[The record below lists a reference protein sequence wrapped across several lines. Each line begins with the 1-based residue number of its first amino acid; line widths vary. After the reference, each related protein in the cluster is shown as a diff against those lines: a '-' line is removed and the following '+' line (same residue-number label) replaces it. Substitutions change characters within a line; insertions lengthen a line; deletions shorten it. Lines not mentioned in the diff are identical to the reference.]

1 MEALGQH
8 AITGARL
15 TVVDDRPVSFEAEP
29 SPPCALRS
37 VVRSSDNAS
46 SPAQAVIG
54 NLLSNASGTLE
65 VACELTRLSGN
76 AAMAEEMEQVRL
88 YLARLASRADRL
100 LEMRIDSSSLSQSLD
115 PDKDLAT
122 ALAGEMSPALKFYFE
137 QRVQACLPHLGRSEC
152 RVLLCLLQNSG
163 HFVSRSVLQVVVESK
178 TPMTNII
185 KVYVSRLRKA
195 LVELGLDDAIETGP
209 AGYRLRE
216 DRATHLIEALS
227 AS

>member
-1 MEALGQH
+1 MAS
-8 AITGARL
+8 ARL
-15 TVVDDRPVSFEAEP
+15 TVVDEDAVGLAADLSLTDSQRTVT
-29 SPPCALRS
+29 RK
-37 VVRSSDNAS
+37 VGNAP

-54 NLLSNASGTLE
+54 NLLTSASGTLE

-76 AAMAEEMEQVRL
+76 TAMAEEMEQVRL

-137 QRVQACLPHLGRSEC
+137 QRVQACLPHLGRSES

-163 HFVSRSVLQVVVESK
+163 QFVSRSVLQVVVESK

-195 LVELGLDDAIETGP
+195 LAELGLDDAIETGT

-216 DRATHLIEALS
+216 DRAANLIEALS